1 MQIRITI
8 PSILVMPP
16 PMIKMMVLLM
26 KRSFMR
32 PSVSVS
38 SYVSI
43 DDFLLVFLLLLKW
56 DDLRYN
62 KRNKERQG

>member
-32 PSVSVS
+32 SSVSVS

-43 DDFLLVFLLLLKW
+43 GDFLLVFLLLLKW

>member
-43 DDFLLVFLLLLKW
+43 GDFLLVFLLLLKW

-62 KRNKERQG
+62 KRSKERQG

>member
-43 DDFLLVFLLLLKW
+43 GDFLLVFLLLLKW
-56 DDLRYN
+56 GDLRYN

>member
-8 PSILVMPP
+8 PSILAMPP

-43 DDFLLVFLLLLKW
+43 GDFLLVFLLLLKW

>member
-16 PMIKMMVLLM
+16 PMIKIMVLLM

-43 DDFLLVFLLLLKW
+43 GDFLLVFLLLLKW

>member
-43 DDFLLVFLLLLKW
+43 GDFLLVFLLLLKW

-62 KRNKERQG
+62 KRNKERR

>member
-43 DDFLLVFLLLLKW
+43 GDFLLVFLLLLKW

>member
-1 MQIRITI
+1 MQMRITI

-43 DDFLLVFLLLLKW
+43 GDFLLVFLLLLKW